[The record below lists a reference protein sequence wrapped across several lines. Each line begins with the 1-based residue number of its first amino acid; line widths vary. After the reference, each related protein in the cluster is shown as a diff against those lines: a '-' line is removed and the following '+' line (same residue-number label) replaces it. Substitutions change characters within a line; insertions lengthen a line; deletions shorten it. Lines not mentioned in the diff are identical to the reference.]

1 MPALPATEFLQRLA
15 CGKSVPHLLLLGR
28 EAYLRELC
36 RTRLVETCLPEAA
49 RPWTVHRFSLR
60 ETEIAPVLQQAQSL
74 PMLAERQVIFVSDL
88 ECTEAW
94 GEEAREALRHD
105 LEAYFRDPA
114 PFTVLV
120 LEAEALD
127 QRTRL
132 AKFLAGATLV
142 VEVELPGE
150 GRRDGEPQK
159 LEAAVALAVEM
170 AHELGVTIEPA
181 AAVRLADRLDSNLA
195 LMRTEIE
202 KLACFVGE
210 RKTITVADVDAL
222 VVGAKTYAVWTLA
235 DLIAQGRR
243 PEALVLVDRLLEQG
257 ESGPGLVGALAWM
270 YRKLIEAQQLPAG
283 LNRWQLAAKLRM
295 SAEAAELAQ
304 QSARRIPRRQLLEG
318 LRALYEADNQLKS
331 GVHDPRAV
339 LEFLLVELL
348 PKKIAIARPMR

>member
-1 MPALPATEFLQRLA
+1 MPALAATEFLQRLPRSQPA
-15 CGKSVPHLLLLGR
+15 PHLLLLGR
-28 EAYLRELC
+28 DAYLRELC
-36 RTRLVETCLPEAA
+36 RTRLVEACLPEAV
-49 RPWTVHRFSLR
+49 RPWAVHRFSLR
-60 ETEIAPVLQQAQSL
+60 ETEITPVLQQAQSR
-74 PMLAERQVIFVSDL
+74 PMLAERQIIFVSDL
-88 ECTEAW
+88 ERAEAW
-94 GEEAREALRHD
+94 SEEAREALRRD

-132 AKFLAGATLV
+132 AKFLTGATLV

-150 GRRDGEPQK
+150 GRREGEQQK
-159 LEAAVALAVEM
+159 LEAAVALTVEM
-170 AHELGVTIEPA
+170 ARGRGVSIEPA
-181 AAVRLADRLDSNLA
+181 AAARLADLLDGNLA
-195 LMRTEIE
+195 RIRTEVE
-202 KLACFVGE
+202 KLACFVGG

-235 DLIAQGRR
+235 DLLAQGRR
-243 PEALVLVDRLLEQG
+243 PEALALVDRLLEQG
-257 ESGPGLVGALAWM
+257 ESGPGLIGALAWM

-295 SAEAAELAQ
+295 SAEVAELAR

-318 LRALYEADNQLKS
+318 LRALYEADNRLKS
-331 GVHDPRAV
+331 GVRDTRAV

-348 PKKIAIARPMR
+348 PKKVASARPMR